1 MLLKLIFIVAKRVVI
16 RNHGYGLFLCS
27 KTTLIGGAKTMEQ
40 KKLTKELSTAA
51 ANYYNSGVT
60 IMSDEE
66 FDIKKRRLQ
75 ELESASG
82 IIYPGS
88 PTTVV
93 GAKVIGKLSTAKHE
107 QPALSL
113 EKVNLSDPTA
123 IQVIKDFM
131 GDEECI
137 CDWKEDGSTVV
148 VTYDNGILTK
158 AVTRGDGITG
168 SVITHN
174 ARYFV
179 GLPQKIDFK
188 GHLVARGEA
197 TMKESEFKRVNDL
210 AGGIYENARNLAT
223 ATIQMLDSEE
233 SRKREIWFNAF
244 ELVVPEVDTTEQF
257 HFLEAIGQLRTILG
271 RMAFLDVF
279 GFNTVE
285 RKTVNADTVE
295 DVIRCYEKD
304 LTSNDSNAGFRNDM
318 PTDGLVF
325 TYNDQMC
332 ANSRYMKGDTGHHPH
347 GWLAMKWKDESYQTT
362 IQKVIWQ
369 VGRTGIVTP
378 VAEFA
383 PVRMGLGSTVNRA
396 TLHNLSIM
404 KQKNIH
410 INAKAQVYMANMIIP
425 AVLSCEDGDEVE
437 IPTVCPVCGAAL
449 VNDGTA
455 LRCVNPDCAAQKLG
469 KFVHFCEK
477 DCMNIDGMSEKTVAK
492 LIDAGFLKEF
502 ADFYHLSEHRE
513 EMESWE
519 GFGEK
524 AVDNMLSAI
533 EASRKT
539 NFVGFIHAL
548 GIPNIGK
555 GQAKLLAKYENND
568 IEKFFRDCCNG
579 TDFSEIEGIGDV
591 IYNSIHQYFFVPY
604 QSGILNTNDRE
615 LPRLLKELT
624 FEKVEENKD
633 NTLDGQ
639 IFVITGSVEHFANRD
654 ELKDFIESKGG
665 KTSGSVS
672 KNTTYLINND
682 VESTSGKNK
691 KAKEL
696 GVEIIS
702 EEGFLKM
709 V

>member
-1 MLLKLIFIVAKRVVI
+1 M
-16 RNHGYGLFLCS
+16 N
-27 KTTLIGGAKTMEQ
+27 TQ
-40 KKLTKELSTAA
+40 KELTKELIEASV
-51 ANYYNSGVT
+51 NYYNYGVT
-60 IMSDEE
+60 NMSDEE
-66 FDIKKRRLQ
+66 FDRKKKQ
-75 ELESASG
+75 LEEMEKEFGFVLS
-82 IIYPGS
+82 GS
-88 PTTVV
+88 PTATV
-93 GAKVIGKLSTAKHE
+93 GAKVVGKLPTDKHE

-113 EKVNLSDPTA
+113 EKVNLSDSTA
-123 IQVIKDFM
+123 IQSIKDFM
-131 GDEECI
+131 GDEMCI

-158 AVTRGDGITG
+158 AVTRGDGVTG

-179 GLPQKIDFK
+179 GLPQKINFK
-188 GHLVARGEA
+188 GHLVVRGEA

-257 HFLEAIGQLRTILG
+257 HFLEAIGQLRTMLG
-271 RMAFLDVF
+271 RMAFLDVL

-285 RKTVNADTVE
+285 RKTVSADTVE
-295 DVIRCYEKD
+295 DVIRCYEED
-304 LTSNDSNAGFRNDM
+304 LTSDDSNAGFRNDM

-332 ANSRYMKGDTGHHPH
+332 ENSRYMKGDTGHHPH
-347 GWLAMKWKDESYQTT
+347 GWLAMKWKDETHKT
-362 IQKVIWQ
+362 VIRSVEWQ
-369 VGRTGIVTP
+369 VGRTGVVTP
-378 VAEFA
+378 VAVFDDT
-383 PVRMGLGSTVNRA
+383 RMGLGSTVNHA

-410 INAKAQVYMANMIIP
+410 VNAKAEVYMANMIIP
-425 AVLSCEDGDEVE
+425 AVYSCEDGEEVN

-449 VNDGTA
+449 VNDGTT
-455 LRCVNPDCAAQKLG
+455 LKCVNPDCAAQKLG

-513 EMESWE
+513 EIEKWE
-519 GFGEK
+519 GFGKK

-533 EASRKT
+533 ETSRKA

-555 GQAKLLAKYENND
+555 GQAKLLAKYENNN

-591 IYNSIHQYFFVPY
+591 INNSIHQYFFVPY
-604 QSGILNTNDRE
+604 QSGILNTNDGE

-624 FEKVEENKD
+624 FEKVEKSKD
-633 NTLDGQ
+633 NTLTGKT
-639 IFVITGSVEHFANRD
+639 FVITGSVEHFANRD

-672 KNTTYLINND
+672 KNTSFLINND

>member
-1 MLLKLIFIVAKRVVI
+1 M
-16 RNHGYGLFLCS
+16 
-27 KTTLIGGAKTMEQ
+27 
-40 KKLTKELSTAA
+40 
-51 ANYYNSGVT
+51 
-60 IMSDEE
+60 
-66 FDIKKRRLQ
+66 
-75 ELESASG
+75 
-82 IIYPGS
+82 
-88 PTTVV
+88 
-93 GAKVIGKLSTAKHE
+93 
-107 QPALSL
+107 
-113 EKVNLSDPTA
+113 
-123 IQVIKDFM
+123 
-131 GDEECI
+131 
-137 CDWKEDGSTVV
+137 
-148 VTYDNGILTK
+148 
-158 AVTRGDGITG
+158 
-168 SVITHN
+168 
-174 ARYFV
+174 

-271 RMAFLDVF
+271 RMAFLDVL

-469 KFVHFCEK
+469 KFVHFCKK
-477 DCMNIDGMSEKTVAK
+477 DCMNIDGVSESIISK
-492 LIDAGFLKEF
+492 LIDAGYLKHF
-502 ADFYHLSEHRE
+502 ADFYNLYLHKED
-513 EMESWE
+513 MESWE
-519 GFGEK
+519 GFGKK
-524 AVDNMLSAI
+524 AIENLLSAI

-539 NFVGFIHAL
+539 SFVPFIHAL
-548 GIPNIGK
+548 GIPNVGL
-555 GQAKLLAKYENND
+555 GQSKLLSKHFDGD
-568 IEKFFRDCCNG
+568 IHKFIKCEGWNY
-579 TDFSEIEGIGDV
+579 DFTQIEGFGDV
-591 IYNSIHQYFFVPY
+591 INKSLQDWFAAEIKPGWDTETFDL
-604 QSGILNTNDRE
+604 LN
-615 LPRLLKELT
+615 ELT
-624 FEKVEENKD
+624 FTAPVTTAE
-633 NTLDGQ
+633 NTLAGKT
-639 IFVITGSVEHFANRD
+639 FVITGSVNHFENRD
-654 ELKDFIESKGG
+654 ALKSFIENKGG

-672 KNTTYLINND
+672 KNTTFLINND
-682 VESTSGKNK
+682 VTSTSGKNQ

-696 GVEIIS
+696 GVSIIS
-702 EEGFLKM
+702 EEDFLKM

>member
-1 MLLKLIFIVAKRVVI
+1 MRKEEEQKDLTNKLISA
-16 RNHGYGLFLCS
+16 S
-27 KTTLIGGAKTMEQ
+27 KAYYNTGITQMSDKEFDLGVEQLRKMEQ
-40 KKLTKELSTAA
+40 ET
-51 ANYYNSGVT
+51 
-60 IMSDEE
+60 
-66 FDIKKRRLQ
+66 
-75 ELESASG
+75 G
-82 IIYPGS
+82 IIMANS
-88 PTTVV
+88 PTVNV
-93 GAKVIGKLSTAKHE
+93 GAESVTALETDTHE
-107 QPALSL
+107 EPALSL
-113 EKVNLSDPTA
+113 DKVNLTEPDA
-123 IQVIKDFM
+123 IAKLKQFA
-131 GDEECI
+131 GD
-137 CDWKEDGSTVV
+137 DLLVSSWKEDG
-148 VTYDNGILTK
+148 VTLVISYDNGRLTK
-158 AVTRGDGITG
+158 AVTRGDGVTG
-168 SVITHN
+168 SIVTHN
-174 ARYFV
+174 ARYFMGV
-179 GLPQKIDFK
+179 PLEIPYK
-188 GHLVARGEA
+188 GHLVVRGEG
-197 TMKESEFKRVNDL
+197 TMQQREFERVNAL
-210 AGGIYENARNLAT
+210 SGGKYENARNLAS
-223 ATIQMLDSEE
+223 ATIQMLDSNE
-233 SRKREIWFNAF
+233 SKKREIWFNAF
-244 ELVVPEVDTTEQF
+244 ELVTPGVGTHELVAHPNGTPVSFRSMTDRFNFMRE
-257 HFLEAIGQLRTILG
+257 L
-271 RMAFLDVF
+271 
-279 GFNTVE
+279 GFNIVKFTTCTQDGIE
-285 RKTVNADTVE
+285 QTIKYFE
-295 DVIRCYEKD
+295 DH
-304 LTSNDSNAGFRNDM
+304 LTTDPDNIRNDM
-318 PTDGLVF
+318 PTDGIVF
-325 TYNDQMC
+325 TYEDQTC
-332 ANSRYMKGDTGHHPH
+332 PNSRFVRGDTGHHPH
-347 GWLAMKWKDESYQTT
+347 GWLAMKWKDETHETT
-362 IQKVIWQ
+362 IRSVEWQ
-369 VGRTGIVTP
+369 VGRTGVVTP
-378 VAEFA
+378 VAVFDNT
-383 PVRMGLGSTVNRA
+383 RMGLGSTVNHA

-410 INAKAQVYMANMIIP
+410 VNAKAEVYMANMIIP
-425 AVLSCEDGDEVE
+425 AVYSCEDGEEVA
-437 IPTVCPVCGAAL
+437 IPTTCPVCGAAL
-449 VNDGTA
+449 VNDGTT
-455 LRCVNPDCAAQKLG
+455 LKCVNPDCAAQKLG

>member
-1 MLLKLIFIVAKRVVI
+1 
-16 RNHGYGLFLCS
+16 
-27 KTTLIGGAKTMEQ
+27 MEQ

-168 SVITHN
+168 IVITHN
-174 ARYFV
+174 AIFFK
-179 GLPQKIDFK
+179 GLPQNIDYK
-188 GHLVARGEA
+188 EHLVIRGEA

-244 ELVVPEVDTTEQF
+244 ELVTPRVEEIVDVKY
-257 HFLEAIGQLRTILG
+257 LLRNMSDRFYFMRDL
-271 RMAFLDVF
+271 
-279 GFNTVE
+279 GFNIVKFTVG
-285 RKTVNADTVE
+285 T
-295 DVIRCYEKD
+295 KD
-304 LTSNDSNAGFRNDM
+304 NLENTIKFFENHLTTDASDIRNDM

-325 TYNDQMC
+325 TYENQMC
-332 ANSRYMKGDTGHHPH
+332 ENSRYMKGDTGHHPH

-449 VNDGTA
+449 VNDGTT
-455 LRCVNPDCAAQKLG
+455 LKCVNPDCAAQKLG
-469 KFVHFCEK
+469 KFVHFCKK
-477 DCMNIDGMSEKTVAK
+477 DCMNIDGVSESIISK
-492 LIDAGFLKEF
+492 LIDAGYLKRF
-502 ADFYHLSEHRE
+502 SDFYNLYLHKED
-513 EMESWE
+513 MEKWE
-519 GFGEK
+519 GFGKK
-524 AVDNMLSAI
+524 AIENLLSAI

-539 NFVGFIHAL
+539 SFIPFIHAL
-548 GIPNIGK
+548 GIPNVGL
-555 GQAKLLAKYENND
+555 GQSKLLSKHFGGD
-568 IEKFFRDCCNG
+568 INKFLKCEGWDY
-579 TDFSEIEGIGDV
+579 DFTQIEGFGDV
-591 IYNSIHQYFFVPY
+591 INKSLQDWFAAEIKPGWDTETFNL
-604 QSGILNTNDRE
+604 LN
-615 LPRLLKELT
+615 ELT
-624 FEKVEENKD
+624 FTAPVTTVES
-633 NTLDGQ
+633 TLTGKT
-639 IFVITGSVEHFANRD
+639 FVITGSVEHFENRD
-654 ELKDFIESKGG
+654 ALKEFIESKGG

-672 KNTTYLINND
+672 KNTTFLINND
-682 VESTSGKNK
+682 VTSMSGKNQ
-691 KAKEL
+691 KAKTL
-696 GVEIIS
+696 GVTIIS
-702 EEGFLKM
+702 EEDFLKM